1 MFGPPEMTEEQLA
14 YYEDVFRQTSE
25 SEAFANIRDMIGQQA
40 LTTAIAVSEIPEV
53 KRSMEIDGDA
63 SEIQPFIERIRIQS
77 GAEFIVVGDRNEIR
91 YTHPDP
97 SKVGQNMV
105 GGDNEQKF

>member
-14 YYEDVFRQTSE
+14 YYEDVFRQTS
-25 SEAFANIRDMIGQQA
+25 
-40 LTTAIAVSEIPEV
+40 
-53 KRSMEIDGDA
+53 
-63 SEIQPFIERIRIQS
+63 
-77 GAEFIVVGDRNEIR
+77 EFIVVGDRNEIR